1 MKNIIF
7 IILLISI
14 TAQLFGQINYS
25 KKLGDKVFVF
35 KSETFNGPII
45 MAIKNTDGTKID
57 TVAYVDRAN
66 VRGYHVYD
74 TYIED
79 GLIIYAT
86 SMPLWGASVG
96 IFTKTDGK
104 WVSGNQISGIVTRDD
119 MKYSHEIDIIDKT
132 HLKVINNGKEHIC
145 ELDFAKKTFK
155 TEKKN

>member
-7 IILLISI
+7 IILLIG
-14 TAQLFGQINYS
+14 TTVQLFGQINYA
-25 KKLGDKVFVF
+25 KKFGDKVLVF
-35 KSETFNGPII
+35 KFDTYNGPALITLQ
-45 MAIKNTDGTKID
+45 NGSKID
-57 TVAYVDRAN
+57 TVGYEPKCN

-74 TYIED
+74 TYVEND
-79 GLIIYAT
+79 LILT
-86 SMPLWGASVG
+86 VCSMPLWGAVA
-96 IFTKTDGK
+96 ICYTKSNGK
-104 WVSGNQISGIVTRDD
+104 WKVNCEIFGIITRDD